1 MWRRVQSTNHQSFLF
16 NNSCNNVNALIFCRF
31 NSMGLLGKLRP
42 IGHTLAKDRAT
53 KDDEMELRENKM
65 AELHGLRILI
75 SGHDDGDDL
84 VGALRILFVL
94 LSRSHI
100 IWTRTT
106 EMENVSKIWL
116 WQMRAISTWNMT
128 WIFMLIEFYTKNYIV
143 HAQVKCIRT
152 CDVISPKQYKI

>member
-1 MWRRVQSTNHQSFLF
+1 
-16 NNSCNNVNALIFCRF
+16 
-31 NSMGLLGKLRP
+31 MGLLGKLRP

-84 VGALRILFVL
+84 VGVVLRILFVL

-100 IWTRTT
+100 I
-106 EMENVSKIWL
+106 
-116 WQMRAISTWNMT
+116 
-128 WIFMLIEFYTKNYIV
+128 
-143 HAQVKCIRT
+143 
-152 CDVISPKQYKI
+152 